1 MFLISEKKN
10 EDKEKQTKI
19 VENNK
24 IKETNKKIIETNN
37 EKKEIKSEKI
47 DSKISKIKSVF
58 TPEILSK
65 NSDVADKLKVLDSL
79 DNPLEKEKVLKD
91 ILELLK
97 EP

>member
-10 EDKEKQTKI
+10 EDKENQTKI
-19 VENNK
+19 VGNNE
-24 IKETNKKIIETNN
+24 IKESKN
-37 EKKEIKSEKI
+37 EKI

-65 NSDVADKLKVLDSL
+65 NYDIADKLKVLDSV

>member
-10 EDKEKQTKI
+10 EDKENQTKI
-19 VENNK
+19 VGNNE
-24 IKETNKKIIETNN
+24 IKES
-37 EKKEIKSEKI
+37 KSEKI

-65 NSDVADKLKVLDSL
+65 NSDIADKLKVLDSL
-79 DNPLEKEKVLKD
+79 DNPLEKEKVLKY

-97 EP
+97 KP

>member
-1 MFLISEKKN
+1 MFLI
-10 EDKEKQTKI
+10 
-19 VENNK
+19 
-24 IKETNKKIIETNN
+24 N
-37 EKKEIKSEKI
+37 EKKENLTDEREKTKKVITKEDNKQNIENEKI
-47 DSKISKIKSVF
+47 DSKILKIKSVF

-65 NSDVADKLKVLDSL
+65 NSDIADKLNDFDSL

>member
-1 MFLISEKKN
+1 MVELAGQSKENIQAFLLNNKEIEKSSEN
-10 EDKEKQTKI
+10 IKQT
-19 VENNK
+19 N
-24 IKETNKKIIETNN
+24 
-37 EKKEIKSEKI
+37 KSEKI

-65 NSDVADKLKVLDSL
+65 NSDIADKLKVLDSV

>member
-1 MFLISEKKN
+1 MFLI
-10 EDKEKQTKI
+10 
-19 VENNK
+19 
-24 IKETNKKIIETNN
+24 N
-37 EKKEIKSEKI
+37 EKKENLTDEREKTKKVITKEDNKQNIENEKI
-47 DSKISKIKSVF
+47 DSKILKIKSVF

-65 NSDVADKLKVLDSL
+65 NSDISDKLKVLDSV